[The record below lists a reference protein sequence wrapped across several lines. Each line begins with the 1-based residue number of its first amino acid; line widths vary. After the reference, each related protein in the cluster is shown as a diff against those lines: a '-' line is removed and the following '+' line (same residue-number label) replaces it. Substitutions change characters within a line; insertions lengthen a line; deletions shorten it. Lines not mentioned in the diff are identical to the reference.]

1 MRDAI
6 KIDNDWYAG
15 DFGRVTTPA
24 VRGDGNS
31 ARSSRVNSAES
42 DSSNVFNCS

>member
-31 ARSSRVNSAES
+31 ARSSCDSSAES
-42 DSSNVFNCS
+42 ASSHVFN